1 MPLSENI
8 DSAFADY
15 NNQFEAS
22 LDAFLTDLEELEKEG
37 FDIADVLAAL
47 AAINIADYWL
57 TTLNMNSA
65 VNSYI
70 SRLGAVLD
78 DIRSFA
84 PMTETQLSALE
95 FMQRDALESFTVQFG
110 ERIR

>member
-1 MPLSENI
+1 MPLAENI

-15 NNQFEAS
+15 NNQFEIS
-22 LDAFLTDLEELEKEG
+22 LDGFLADLEELEEEG

-57 TTLNMNSA
+57 TTLNMESA

-70 SRLGAVLD
+70 LRLGAVLD
-78 DIRSFA
+78 DIKSFA
-84 PMTETQLSALE
+84 PMTETQLSEIGRASC
-95 FMQRDALESFTVQFG
+95 R
-110 ERIR
+110 ERV